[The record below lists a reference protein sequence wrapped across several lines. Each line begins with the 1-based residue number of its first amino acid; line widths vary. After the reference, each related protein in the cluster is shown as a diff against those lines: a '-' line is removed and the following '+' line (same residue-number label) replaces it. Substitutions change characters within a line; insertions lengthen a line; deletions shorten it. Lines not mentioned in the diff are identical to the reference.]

1 LFAGAHLHEV
11 LSAQVEQAER
21 KVNAIPEPQFLN
33 TPDETIVEHLVAEME
48 VEPLVMHEDRME
60 MDQQETQIDVTGRFE
75 YATFPG
81 EGPAM
86 APGIKVTISIPF
98 TGDASLWEFRP
109 NPCRLSFPAGTVK
122 QPGANGV
129 GFLEIVLQQTS
140 QTSGEIF
147 KRDLDS
153 VLEGIRFNLGNQ
165 KTQVEA
171 ANKELPQR
179 IWHAIGRRRERLG
192 KHASIVQ
199 ALNVPLKKRPGAPD
213 VSPIHVKRKIVKP
226 LPPAP
231 GKKPEHGI
239 RDEDYEHILSVIR
252 HEGRSFEATPATFA
266 VHDEEELRDIILAHL
281 NGHYQGDAAGE
292 AFRRSG
298 KTDIRI
304 EVENRAAFVAECK
317 VWRGAKELSE
327 AVDQLLSY
335 LTWRDCKAALVIF
348 NKDVAGFTSIQAKV
362 PEVLAAHPNHLR
374 RAECREGGEW
384 RFVFRA
390 AEDPDRQVAV
400 HVFVFNLYV
409 AR

>member
-1 LFAGAHLHEV
+1 LIELLSAHLG
-11 LSAQVEQAER
+11 QAET
-21 KVNAIPEPQFLN
+21 KVNAIPELQFLN

-48 VEPLVMHEDRME
+48 VEPLVLHEDRME

-75 YATFPG
+75 YDAFQG
-81 EGPAM
+81 EGPVM
-86 APGIKVTISIPF
+86 APGIKVTVSIPF
-98 TGDASLWEFRP
+98 TGDPSLWQFRP
-109 NPCRLSFPAGTVK
+109 NPCRLSFPTGTVEH
-122 QPGANGV
+122 PGANGV

-153 VLEGIRFNLGNQ
+153 VLDGIRFNLGNQ
-165 KTQVEA
+165 KIQVEA

-179 IWHAIGRRRERLG
+179 IQQAIARRRERLK

-199 ALNVPLKKRPGAPD
+199 VLNIPLKKRPGAPD

-231 GKKPEHGI
+231 GRQPEPGI
-239 RDEDYEHILSVIR
+239 RSEDYEHILGVIR
-252 HEGRSFEATPATFA
+252 HEGRTFEATPGTYA

-281 NGHYQGDAAGE
+281 NGHYQGDATGE
-292 AFRRSG
+292 AFRRVG

-304 EVENRAAFVAECK
+304 EADNRAAFVAECK
-317 VWRGAKELSE
+317 VWRGPKELQE

-348 NKDVAGFTSIQAKV
+348 NKDLAGFTAVQAKL

-374 RAECREGGEW
+374 RVDCKEAGEW
-384 RFVFRA
+384 RFVFRS
-390 AEDPDRQVAV
+390 AEDPDQQVTV
-400 HVFVFNLYV
+400 HVFLFNLYV
-409 AR
+409 VHK